1 MPGLDYYLIAWDS
14 SASVSLKVFRMLT
27 VLKPAIL
34 NKWLKIQDLFLN
46 FLALIKT
53 EKREGERK
61 TEILESNNVN
71 WCWKKKKR
79 ENMENVWREII
90 PIVGNTHYWVGI
102 YSSLKQIAIFYVE
115 PPARMMR
122 ADHISSHIYSK

>member
-53 EKREGERK
+53 KKREGERK

-71 WCWKKKKR
+71 WCWKKKR
-79 ENMENVWREII
+79 ERKHGKCLE
-90 PIVGNTHYWVGI
+90 GDYT
-102 YSSLKQIAIFYVE
+102 YSGKYPLLSGYLLF
-115 PPARMMR
+115 P
-122 ADHISSHIYSK
+122 